1 MRTGRV
7 PGLDRPVSRIVL
19 GTALLDTARPEQA
32 FSTMDAYAESGGNCL
47 DTAWIY
53 GNNGS
58 SESIVGQW
66 LTRTGTRDQTVVVGK
81 GACSRNCRPEDIQI
95 DLAASLDRLQTDHV
109 DIYLM
114 HRDNPDVPVGEF
126 VDALNA
132 LVGNGQA
139 SVFGGSNWTPARIEE
154 ANSYAAA
161 HGLLGFSASSP
172 NFSLA
177 VWNEPTWE
185 DTVTAADPHSRAWY
199 ARHPEV
205 ALFAWSSQAAGFF
218 TGRYG
223 EWSYDDPTAADV
235 VRVWFSESNLER
247 LSRAREVGL
256 RRGVD
261 ANQVALAYVLAQP
274 FTVFALIGPLSAEEA
289 RASLRAD
296 HIHLTPDELSYLNL
310 DDEAAASSLD
320 RSPAGQATAST
331 SDRDPQ

>member
-1 MRTGRV
+1 MRTGNV
-7 PGLDRPVSRIVL
+7 SGLDRPVSRIVL

-58 SESIVGQW
+58 SESIVGRW
-66 LTRTGTRDQTVVVGK
+66 LRRTGARDHTVLVGK
-81 GACSRNCRPEDIQI
+81 GACSRSCRPEDIQT
-95 DLAASLDRLQTDHV
+95 DLTQSLDRLQTDHV

-114 HRDNPDVPVGEF
+114 HRDNPDVPAGEF
-126 VDALNA
+126 VEALNL
-132 LVGNGQA
+132 LVGDGQA
-139 SVFGGSNWTPARIEE
+139 SAFGGSNWTPDRIEE
-154 ANSYAAA
+154 ANTYAAA

-177 VWNEPTWE
+177 VWNEPTWK
-185 DTVTAADPHSRAWY
+185 DTVTATDQRSRVWY
-199 ARHPEV
+199 ASHPDV

-223 EWSYDDPTAADV
+223 EWSYDDPNAADV
-235 VRVWFSESNLER
+235 VRVWFSEANLER

-256 RRGVD
+256 RHGVD

-274 FTVFALIGPLSAEEA
+274 FTVFALIGPLSAEET

-296 HIHLTPDELSYLNL
+296 HLQLTPDELSYLNL
-310 DDEAAASSLD
+310 EDEAAASSLD
-320 RSPAGQATAST
+320 RSLAGQATTST
-331 SDRDPQ
+331 SDRNSQ